1 MIHCQISCQCCPG
14 QQTYN
19 FKQTKNCKFETC
31 CKCLCQPLH
40 PCLFP
45 ACALC
50 LSLFEK
56 TEDEV
61 CRKGLKKIVDMSHT
75 CACAVSSMEDAKD
88 EPEMEGVEV
97 GVPLGT
103 GLRGCVSSC
112 GFGGSGFGWPVWGC
126 TCSCLYVCIVH
137 MRMCV

>member
-1 MIHCQISCQCCPG
+1 
-14 QQTYN
+14 
-19 FKQTKNCKFETC
+19 
-31 CKCLCQPLH
+31 
-40 PCLFP
+40 
-45 ACALC
+45 
-50 LSLFEK
+50 
-56 TEDEV
+56 V